1 MDLMPPIS
9 ANVADDQS
17 APVETYPLTAA
28 QRDIWLDQQSRGDS
42 PLYNIG
48 GYVELSGPLDPLL
61 LQSALERLVAAN
73 DALRIVLSTDVG
85 HDGLP
90 LQKFAQ
96 DLPVAM
102 PLHDF
107 SQHSDPRSAAQALVE
122 KHMAQAYTLS
132 GQPLFRFSLIRL
144 DRHRHWL
151 AAQAHHL
158 IIDGWGFG
166 LLFKSV
172 GEIYSALC
180 RDEQPNVAAPSY
192 VGFIDDDA
200 SYQQSSR
207 YELDQ
212 RYWLDKYRSIP
223 EPLLT
228 PCHREPLGAEMAPG
242 QIHVEAFPTL
252 LHERMKDT
260 SRQLGGSA
268 FHVLLAAL
276 HVYFSRTAQRDEWVV
291 GLPIL
296 NRSGARFKGTL
307 GLFTQVSAM
316 RMGFGRTLSFGDLI
330 KAIGTG
336 LKQDFRHQR
345 YPLSEM
351 NRALGLLRE
360 DRSQL
365 FELSVSYEQD
375 DHDYRYGDAPGHV
388 VKVSNQHEATPLAIH
403 LRSNR
408 YNDKAWL
415 HLVYSPAYF
424 TADEIASF
432 TEHLVLILEQGLES
446 PERIVADFN
455 LISPAQLARLNE
467 WNDTRVSYPQNQTIH
482 QRFESRVAEQPDAVV
497 ATYQGRS
504 LSYAELNRQAN
515 ALAHHLLGLGVRP
528 DDRVAI
534 VARRGLETLV
544 GLLAILKAGAAYVP
558 IDPAHPPERLSYLLS
573 DSAPMALLT
582 QSDVRERLPA
592 TALPVIELDRREWA
606 LDSVTNPEVAGLN
619 PGNLAYVIYT
629 SGSTGLPKGVMVEHR
644 TLCNLVDWHSEAF
657 GLGPGQHTSSLA
669 GFGFDA
675 MAWEVWPALC
685 AGATVDFSPAS
696 DGSEDIDALLA
707 WWSAQPLDVSFL
719 PTPIAEYA
727 FSKQLDHPTLRT
739 LLIGGDRLR
748 QFSRAQGFAVINNYG
763 PTEATVVA
771 TSGLI
776 APGQALHIGKPVS
789 NATTYLLDDQQR
801 PVPIGIIGEL
811 YVGGA
816 GVARGY
822 LNRPQLTAE
831 RFLDDPFSAQPDAR
845 MYRTGDLARWRA
857 DGNLEYIGRNDDQ
870 VKVRGVRVELGEIEA
885 ALASHDAVREA
896 VVLVRDGQ
904 LLAWFT
910 ERESLDILQLHAHLT
925 SRLPAAMLPAAY
937 VCLASLPLTAN
948 GKLDR
953 QALPPPGPEA
963 LIRREYEA
971 PQGDVEI
978 ALAQIWA
985 EVLQVERVGRHDH
998 FFELGGHSLLAVGLI
1013 ERMRQIGMSSDVR
1026 VLFNQPTL
1034 AALAAA
1040 EGSGR
1045 EVAVPANR
1053 IAADCTHIT
1062 PDLLPLVQ
1070 LDQTMIERIV
1080 ATVPGGA
1087 ANVQDIYPLAPLQEG
1102 ILYHHI
1108 TAAQGDPYLLQSLL
1122 AFDTIERVEA
1132 FAAALRQVM
1141 ARHDILR
1148 TAVVWE
1154 GLTSPV
1160 QVVWREA
1167 ILPVQEVELDPAHGA
1182 IIDQLHER
1190 FDARR
1195 YRLDVS
1201 QAPLLRLM
1209 FARDS
1214 AHNRVVGILLFHHL
1228 AMDHVALEAM
1238 REEIHASLSGHGEPL
1253 AAPVPYRN
1261 YVAQTRLGVSE
1272 QEHEAFFRQMLGDID
1287 EPTLPFALQNVQGD
1301 GSNIEEAEQAV
1312 APELYQRMQQQARL
1326 AGVSVASLIHLAWAQ
1341 VLAATSAQQSVVFGT
1356 VLMGRMQGGAGAD
1369 RALGVFINT
1378 LPLRVD
1384 VGEGARVAVKSTHAR
1399 LSALLG
1405 HEHASLALAQRCSG
1419 VAAPA
1424 PLFSALL
1431 NYRHSDD
1438 VEQKTSRQTWQGI
1451 ETLANEER
1459 TNYPFTLSVDDLGTG
1474 LRLTTRTLSN
1484 IGAQRICAYVQAAL
1498 NGLVEALETTPQRP
1512 LNSLPLLPQEELHQL
1527 LVEFNDTAIDCP
1539 MEQPLQAL
1547 FEQQVVRKP
1556 DAVAVQFAEKCLTY
1570 RELNEQANRLAHHLR
1585 GLGVQP
1591 DARVAICV
1599 ERGPE
1604 LVVGLLGILKAGGA
1618 YVPLDPDYPLQRL
1631 DYMLQDSA
1639 PVALLVHAATRDLL
1653 GEPGVP
1659 LLDLD
1664 LGAWQEQPH
1673 DNPQVPGLGAT
1684 NLAYMI
1690 YTSGSTGTPK
1700 GVMIEHRSACNMVHW
1715 GSQLAPPTEH
1725 GALLQKAPYSFDS
1738 SVWEIF
1744 WPLCS
1749 GMRLVLARADGNR
1762 DSAYVTQVI
1771 REQNITVVKFVP
1783 ALLQQF
1789 IEQDDVSQCTSLTD
1803 VLNGGGE
1810 LTVALARQV
1819 RERLPW
1825 VRLHNVYGPTE
1836 TTVDSSG
1843 WTLEPGEPLPPTPVP
1858 IGKALSN
1865 TRLYVLDACDQPV
1878 PLGVSGH
1885 LHIGGVGVAR
1895 GYLGLPQLQAERFI
1909 DSPFV
1914 AGDRLYRTGDLVR
1927 YDADGNLQFLGR
1939 NDFQVKLRGVRLELG
1954 EIEARLLEHP
1964 AIREAVVLV
1973 RDERLVAYYS
1983 VRAELAAP
1991 TLEALRAHVLAQL
2004 PEFMVPGAYVLLAAL
2019 PLTPNDKID
2028 RRALPE
2034 PGAEALLSRPY
2045 AAPEN
2050 DVESALAQIWAQV
2063 LKVEQVG
2070 RDDNFFEL
2078 GGHSLLAVSLV
2089 ARMRLA
2095 GLHVDARTLFSQ
2107 PTLAALAAQT
2117 SRQARQV
2124 EIAQTTIPI
2133 LNRKRRL

>member
-1 MDLMPPIS
+1 MQPTS
-9 ANVADDQS
+9 ANVADDLS
-17 APVETYPLTAA
+17 VPVETFPLTAA
-28 QRDIWLDQQSRGDS
+28 QRDIWLDQLSRGDS

-48 GYVELSGPLDPLL
+48 GYVELTGPLDPALM
-61 LQSALERLVAAN
+61 QSALESLVAAN
-73 DALRIVLSTDVG
+73 DALRIVLLADVG

-90 LQKFAQ
+90 LQGFAQ
-96 DLPVAM
+96 TLPVAM
-102 PLHDF
+102 PLFDF
-107 SQHSDPRSAAQALVE
+107 SGHPDPQSAARALVE
-122 KHMAQAYTLS
+122 EQMAQAYVMS
-132 GQPLFRFSLIRL
+132 GQALFRFSLIRL
-144 DRHRHWL
+144 DHHRHWL

-172 GEIYSALC
+172 GDIYSALS
-180 RDEQPNVAAPSY
+180 RGEHPGVAAPSY
-192 VGFIDDDA
+192 VGFIEDDA
-200 SYQQSSR
+200 RYHQSSR

-212 RYWLDKYRSIP
+212 SYWLDKYRSLP

-228 PCHREPLGAEMAPG
+228 PRYREPLDPETAPAR
-242 QIHVEAFPTL
+242 IHVEAFPAL

-260 SRQLGGSA
+260 ARHLGGSA

-296 NRSGARFKGTL
+296 NRSGARFKSTM

-316 RMGFGRTLSFGDLI
+316 RMDFGRELSFAELI
-330 KAIGTG
+330 KTIGDS

-375 DHDYRYGDAPGHV
+375 DHDYRYAETPGHV
-388 VKVSNQHEATPLAIH
+388 VKVSNQHEATPLALH

-408 YNDKAWL
+408 FNDKAWL

-424 TADEIASF
+424 EADEIAAL
-432 TEHLVLILEQGLES
+432 TERLLLILQQGLEC
-446 PERIVADFN
+446 PALAIADFN
-455 LISPAQLARLNE
+455 LNSPAELALLKE
-467 WNDTRVSYPQNQTIH
+467 WNDTRVSYPHGQLIH
-482 QRFESRVAEQPDAVV
+482 RRFVSRVADQPDAVV
-497 ATYQGRS
+497 ATYQGRT

-515 ALAHHLLGLGVRP
+515 GLAHHLIGLGVRP

-534 VARRGLETLV
+534 VARRSLETLV

-573 DSAPMALLT
+573 DSAPVALLS
-582 QSDVRERLPA
+582 QSDLRERLPA
-592 TALPVIELDRREWA
+592 TALPVIELDRREWS
-606 LDSVTNPEVAGLN
+606 LDNMVDPDVPGLTTS
-619 PGNLAYVIYT
+619 NLAYVIYT

-644 TLCNLVDWHSEAF
+644 TLGNLVDWHCAAF
-657 GLGPGQHTSSLA
+657 GLGIGQHTSSLA

-685 AGATVDFSPAS
+685 AGATLHLPPAS
-696 DGSEDIDALLA
+696 EGNEDIDVLLD
-707 WWSAQPLDVSFL
+707 WWRGQPLDVSFL

-748 QFSRAQGFAVINNYG
+748 QFNRAQAFAVVNNYG

-776 APGQALHIGKPVS
+776 MPGQALHIGKPVS
-789 NATTYLLDDQQR
+789 NATAYLLDEQQR

-822 LNRPQLTAE
+822 LNRPDLTAE
-831 RFLDDPFSAQPDAR
+831 RFLDDPFSVQPEAR
-845 MYRTGDLARWRA
+845 MYRTGDLARWRP

-870 VKVRGVRVELGEIEA
+870 VKVRGVRVEPGEIEA
-885 ALASHDAVREA
+885 ALASHDAVQEA
-896 VVLVRDGQ
+896 VVLVRNGQ

-910 ERESLDILQLHAHLT
+910 EHEALDVLQLHAHLT

-937 VCLASLPLTAN
+937 IRLATLPLTAN

-953 QALPPPGPEA
+953 QALPAPGPEA

-971 PQGDVEI
+971 PQGEVEI

-1026 VLFNQPTL
+1026 VLFSQPTL

-1045 EVAVPANR
+1045 EVEVPANR
-1053 IAADCTHIT
+1053 IPADCTRIR
-1062 PDLLPLVQ
+1062 PELLPLVQ
-1070 LDQTMIERIV
+1070 LDQAMIDRIV

-1122 AFDTIERVEA
+1122 AFDSLERVEA
-1132 FAAALRQVM
+1132 FATALRQVI

-1167 ILPVQEVELDPAHGA
+1167 ILPVQEVELEPAHGA

-1195 YRLDVS
+1195 FRLNVS

-1209 FARDS
+1209 YARDP

-1228 AMDHVALEAM
+1228 AMDHIALEAM
-1238 REEIHASLSGHGEPL
+1238 REEIHASLSGHPETL
-1253 AAPVPYRN
+1253 APPVPYRN

-1301 GSNIEEAEQAV
+1301 GSNIEEAEQAL
-1312 APELYQRMQQQARL
+1312 ASDLYQRMQQQARL

-1341 VLAATSAQQSVVFGT
+1341 VLAATSAQRSVVFGT
-1356 VLMGRMQGGAGAD
+1356 VLMGRMQGGVGAD

-1384 VGEGARVAVKSTHAR
+1384 VGEGARAAVQSTHAR
-1399 LSALLG
+1399 LTALLA

-1438 VEQKTSRQTWQGI
+1438 AEQKTSRQTWQGI

-1484 IGAQRICAYVQAAL
+1484 IGAQRICAYVQTAL
-1498 NGLVEALETTPQRP
+1498 IGLVEALENTPQRR
-1512 LNSLPLLPQEELHQL
+1512 LNRLPLLPQEELQRL
-1527 LVEFNDTAIDCP
+1527 LIEFNDTAVDCP

-1547 FEQQVVRKP
+1547 FEQQVQRKP
-1556 DAVAVQFAEKCLTY
+1556 DGIAVQFAEQRLTY

-1585 GLGVQP
+1585 GVGVKP
-1591 DARVAICV
+1591 DSRVAICV

-1604 LVVGLLGILKAGGA
+1604 LVIGLLGILKAGGA

-1631 DYMLQDSA
+1631 NYMLQDSA
-1639 PVALLVHAATRDLL
+1639 PVALLVHGATRDLL
-1653 GEPGVP
+1653 GETSVP
-1659 LLDLD
+1659 LIDLD
-1664 LGAWQEQPH
+1664 LGAWHDQPH
-1673 DNPQVPGLGAT
+1673 DNPQVPGLGAA

-1715 GSQLAPPTEH
+1715 GSQLAPPSEH
-1725 GALLQKAPYSFDS
+1725 GSLLQKAPYSFDS

-1762 DSAYVTQVI
+1762 DSAYVAQVI
-1771 REQNITVVKFVP
+1771 REQNISVVKFVP

-1836 TTVDSSG
+1836 ATVDSSG
-1843 WTLEPGEPLPPTPVP
+1843 WTLEPGETVPQIQVP

-1865 TRLYVLDACDQPV
+1865 TRLYVLDAGDQPV

-1895 GYLGLPQLQAERFI
+1895 GYWGLPQLQAERFI

-1914 AGDRLYRTGDLVR
+1914 TGDRLYRTGDLVR
-1927 YDADGNLQFLGR
+1927 YSADGNLEFLGR

-1964 AIREAVVLV
+1964 DIREAVVLV

-1983 VRAELAAP
+1983 VRAERAAP
-1991 TLEALRAHVLAQL
+1991 TLEALRNHVLARL
-2004 PEFMVPGAYVLLAAL
+2004 PEFMVPGAYVMLAAL

-2028 RRALPE
+2028 RKALPE

-2045 AAPEN
+2045 APPEG
-2050 DVESALAQIWAQV
+2050 DVETALAQIWAQV

-2070 RDDNFFEL
+2070 RGDNFFEL

-2117 SRQARQV
+2117 SRQAKQV
-2124 EIAQTTIPI
+2124 EIAQTTIPN

>member
-1 MDLMPPIS
+1 MDLMQPTS
-9 ANVADDQS
+9 ANVADDLS
-17 APVETYPLTAA
+17 VPVETFPLTAA
-28 QRDIWLDQQSRGDS
+28 QRDIWLDQLSRGDS

-48 GYVELSGPLDPLL
+48 GYVELTGPLDPALM
-61 LQSALERLVAAN
+61 QSALESLVAAN
-73 DALRIVLSTDVG
+73 DALRIVLLADVG

-90 LQKFAQ
+90 LQGFAQ
-96 DLPVAM
+96 TLPVDM
-102 PLHDF
+102 PLFDF
-107 SQHSDPRSAAQALVE
+107 SGHPDPQSAARALVE
-122 KHMAQAYTLS
+122 EQMAQAYVMS
-132 GQPLFRFSLIRL
+132 GQALFRFSLIRL
-144 DRHRHWL
+144 DHYRHWL

-172 GEIYSALC
+172 GDIYSALS
-180 RDEQPNVAAPSY
+180 RGEHPGVAAPSY
-192 VGFIDDDA
+192 VGFIEDDA
-200 SYQQSSR
+200 RYHQSSR

-212 RYWLDKYRSIP
+212 SYWLDKYRSLP

-228 PCHREPLGAEMAPG
+228 PRYREPLDPETAPAR
-242 QIHVEAFPTL
+242 IHVEAFPAL

-260 SRQLGGSA
+260 ARHLGGSA

-296 NRSGARFKGTL
+296 NRSGARFKSTM

-316 RMGFGRTLSFGDLI
+316 RMDFGRELSFAELI
-330 KAIGTG
+330 KAIGDS

-375 DHDYRYGDAPGHV
+375 DHDYRYAETPGHV
-388 VKVSNQHEATPLAIH
+388 VKVSNQHEATPLALH

-408 YNDKAWL
+408 FNDKAWL

-424 TADEIASF
+424 AADEIAAL
-432 TEHLVLILEQGLES
+432 TERLLLILQQGLEC
-446 PERIVADFN
+446 PALAIADFN
-455 LISPAQLARLNE
+455 LNSPAELALLKE
-467 WNDTRVSYPQNQTIH
+467 WNDTRVSYPHGQLIH
-482 QRFESRVAEQPDAVV
+482 KRFVSRVADQPDAVV
-497 ATYQGRS
+497 ATYQGRT

-515 ALAHHLLGLGVRP
+515 GLAHHLIGLGVRP

-573 DSAPMALLT
+573 DSAPVALLS
-582 QSDVRERLPA
+582 QSDLRERLPA
-592 TALPVIELDRREWA
+592 TALPVIELDRREWS
-606 LDSVTNPEVAGLN
+606 LDNMVDPDVPGLTTS
-619 PGNLAYVIYT
+619 NLAYVIYT

-644 TLCNLVDWHSEAF
+644 TLGNLVDWHCAAF
-657 GLGPGQHTSSLA
+657 GLGIGQHTSSLA

-685 AGATVDFSPAS
+685 AGATLHLPPAS
-696 DGSEDIDALLA
+696 EGNEDIDVLLD
-707 WWSAQPLDVSFL
+707 WWRGQPLDVSFL

-748 QFSRAQGFAVINNYG
+748 QFNRAQAFAVVNNYG

-776 APGQALHIGKPVS
+776 MPGQALHIGKPVS
-789 NATTYLLDDQQR
+789 NATAYLLDDQQR

-822 LNRPQLTAE
+822 LNRPDLTAE
-831 RFLDDPFSAQPDAR
+831 RFLDDPFSVQPEAR
-845 MYRTGDLARWRA
+845 MYRTGDLARWRP

-870 VKVRGVRVELGEIEA
+870 VKVRGVRVEPGEIEA
-885 ALASHDAVREA
+885 ALASHDAVQEA
-896 VVLVRDGQ
+896 VVLVRNGQ

-910 ERESLDILQLHAHLT
+910 EREALDILQLHAHLT

-937 VCLASLPLTAN
+937 TRLATLPLTAN

-953 QALPPPGPEA
+953 QALPAPGPEA

-971 PQGDVEI
+971 PQGEVEI

-985 EVLQVERVGRHDH
+985 EFLQVERVGRHDH

-1026 VLFNQPTL
+1026 VLFSQPTL

-1045 EVAVPANR
+1045 EVEVPANR
-1053 IAADCTHIT
+1053 IPPDCTHIT

-1070 LDQTMIERIV
+1070 LDQAMIERIV

-1087 ANVQDIYPLAPLQEG
+1087 ANVQDIYSLAPLQEG

-1122 AFDTIERVEA
+1122 AFDSLERVEA
-1132 FAAALRQVM
+1132 FATALRQVI

-1167 ILPVQEVELDPAHGA
+1167 ILPVQEVELQPAHGA

-1195 YRLDVS
+1195 YRLNVS

-1209 FARDS
+1209 YARDP

-1228 AMDHVALEAM
+1228 AMDHIALEAM
-1238 REEIHASLSGHGEPL
+1238 REEIHASLSGHPETL
-1253 AAPVPYRN
+1253 APPVPYRN

-1301 GSNIEEAEQAV
+1301 GSNIEEAEQAL
-1312 APELYQRMQQQARL
+1312 ASDLYQRMQQQARL

-1341 VLAATSAQQSVVFGT
+1341 VLAATSAQRSVVFGT
-1356 VLMGRMQGGAGAD
+1356 VLMGRMQGGVGAD

-1384 VGEGARVAVKSTHAR
+1384 VGEGARAAVQSTHAR
-1399 LSALLG
+1399 LTALLA
-1405 HEHASLALAQRCSG
+1405 HEHAFLALAQRCSG

-1438 VEQKTSRQTWQGI
+1438 AEQKTSRQTWQGI

-1484 IGAQRICAYVQAAL
+1484 IGAQRICAYVQTAL
-1498 NGLVEALETTPQRP
+1498 SGLVEALENTPQRP
-1512 LNSLPLLPQEELHQL
+1512 LNSLPLLPQEERQRL
-1527 LVEFNDTAIDCP
+1527 LIEFNATEVDCP
-1539 MEQPLQAL
+1539 IDQPLQAL
-1547 FEQQVVRKP
+1547 FEQQVQRKP
-1556 DAVAVQFAEKCLTY
+1556 NGIAVQFAEQRLTY
-1570 RELNEQANRLAHHLR
+1570 RQLNEQANRLAHHLR
-1585 GLGVQP
+1585 ELGVQP
-1591 DARVAICV
+1591 DSRVAICV

-1604 LVVGLLGILKAGGA
+1604 LVIGLLGILKAGGA

-1631 DYMLQDSA
+1631 NYMLQDSA
-1639 PVALLVHAATRDLL
+1639 PVALLVHGATRDLL
-1653 GEPGVP
+1653 GETSVP
-1659 LLDLD
+1659 LIDLD
-1664 LGAWQEQPH
+1664 LGAWQDQPH
-1673 DNPQVPGLGAT
+1673 DNPQVSGLGAA

-1715 GSQLAPPTEH
+1715 GSQLAPPSEH
-1725 GALLQKAPYSFDS
+1725 GSLLQKAPYSFDS

-1771 REQNITVVKFVP
+1771 REQNISVVKFVP

-1843 WTLEPGEPLPPTPVP
+1843 WTLEPGEPVPQTQVP

-1865 TRLYVLDACDQPV
+1865 TRLYVLDAGDQPV

-1895 GYLGLPQLQAERFI
+1895 GYWGLPQLQAERFI
-1909 DSPFV
+1909 ESPFV
-1914 AGDRLYRTGDLVR
+1914 TGDRLYRTGDLVR
-1927 YDADGNLQFLGR
+1927 YSADGNLEFLGR

-1964 AIREAVVLV
+1964 DIREAVVLV

-1983 VRAELAAP
+1983 VRAERAAP
-1991 TLEALRAHVLAQL
+1991 TLEALRNHVLARL
-2004 PEFMVPGAYVLLAAL
+2004 PEFMVPGAYVMLAAL

-2028 RRALPE
+2028 RKALPE

-2045 AAPEN
+2045 APPEG
-2050 DVESALAQIWAQV
+2050 DVETALAQIWAQV

-2070 RDDNFFEL
+2070 RGDNFFEL

-2117 SRQARQV
+2117 SRQAKQV
-2124 EIAQTTIPI
+2124 EIAQTTIPN